1 MVMAA
6 GLGDQQSR
14 EEAAKQRKDNAARR
28 EEAEKAQQDQ
38 EKLIALLM
46 SDPQGFLFG
55 NLLKLVEMNTGLG
68 FKKLKY
74 HGLSPSSIYPA
85 SSLMSTLVN
94 PPEIDTFISAT
105 PAMLGILTP
114 RIEFFVVTNRN
125 KTYDSQPIRF
135 SDHASGERMITLA
148 KAKGGDEKA
157 QTEIFKANSDA
168 RDVGIREFTWMFDN
182 KHEGDKTLKASLTMF
197 FGSALELMNEQS
209 LSFIFNNVN
218 DPSDIIKA
226 STDNKVSLEQVTE
239 RFKTLKAKPI
249 GSYSKSANDPKA
261 DDVDGFR
268 QIKVNVG
275 WSRPERLDD
284 NVLAKLSSEELKE
297 FYEAVSATQKTILLN
312 LTQYKL
318 NFGQEGQ
325 VELTID
331 YVGSLDSVLADPD
344 LSDIFLRTSTDN
356 KNAVQTIPVAAVYRE
371 GAIQS
376 WTFGLFGS
384 RNPDEATDL
393 ERNTFGYTPS
403 TEVGEFGAQG
413 KLIGHLG
420 KQLQKAK
427 KNGIKAIGGNP
438 GVRVNIN
445 GLRYELKTL
454 LMARQYLVEQGIENN
469 DRNASQVKKI
479 DDGLKAVRQA
489 IFEVERIVVNKK
501 YKQFYA
507 GALAS
512 KHLRKAMIEIKDGVK
527 LTESVTSSAVGD
539 SRNRMANKQN
549 GQKLN
554 SRNRARAKFN
564 SRVDS
569 ERRKN
574 AGEEQPDKNAVDKA
588 KKAEV
593 AGIAKD
599 GKYEILYITLGDL
612 IDLVLTNA
620 AGKSSAALE
629 FMNAEVLLGAFN
641 AYDVG
646 ITGSKYNISLASLP
660 ISMEWFGQWF
670 LENFSGGNPP
680 RMKISLRL
688 FINRLMNNL
697 VAPLMNQAFADAGS
711 RAKMNFSMATVTYP
725 KSSALKPHEMLGG
738 SIVTKNLKKLAE
750 SSKRPHSPS
759 DPTIS
764 FFVVFATI
772 TDTGSLRGNLREDRE
787 NGIFHLTLGS
797 DRGIVKTFSFS
808 EKKMPQLR
816 AMNIENSSKG
826 SSLVLPQDVE
836 LTMVGNTFFRN
847 GSLIYI
853 NGGFAM
859 GEQLSRK
866 LGIGGYYM
874 VVKTENTINSSR
886 FETRLTCMRLQ
897 GAGEK

>member
-1 MVMAA
+1 
-6 GLGDQQSR
+6 
-14 EEAAKQRKDNAARR
+14 
-28 EEAEKAQQDQ
+28 
-38 EKLIALLM
+38 M

-55 NLLKLVEMNTGLG
+55 NLIKLVESNQDDRRY
-68 FKKLKY
+68 KKLKY
-74 HGLSPSSIYPA
+74 HSLSPQSINPA
-85 SSLMSTLVN
+85 SALMSILAN
-94 PPEIDTFISAT
+94 PPEIDRFISAT

-148 KAKGGDEKA
+148 KAKGGDKTA
-157 QTEIFKANSDA
+157 QKEIFEANSDA
-168 RDVGIREFTWMFDN
+168 RDVGIKEFTWMFDN
-182 KHEGDKTLKASLTMF
+182 KHDGDKTLKASLTML

-226 STDNKVSLEQVTE
+226 STDNKISLEEVSK
-239 RFKTLKAKPI
+239 RFKIMRGKPI
-249 GSYSKSANDPKA
+249 GRYSKSANDPKA

-284 NVLAKLSSEELKE
+284 HVLAKLSTEELKE
-297 FYEAVSATQKTILLN
+297 FYDAVQATQKTILLN

-325 VELTID
+325 VELTIE
-331 YVGSLDSVLADPD
+331 YVGSLDSVLADPE

-356 KNAVQTIPVAAVYRE
+356 KNAVQIIPMAGTYKE
-371 GAIQS
+371 GALQS
-376 WTFGLFGS
+376 WTLGLFGS
-384 RNPDEATDL
+384 RNPDESSDL
-393 ERNTFGYTPS
+393 ERNAFGYVPS
-403 TEVGEFGAQG
+403 TEVGEFGAQD

-427 KNGIKAIGGNP
+427 KYGKKAIGGNP

-445 GLRYELKTL
+445 GLKYELKTL

-469 DRNASQVKKI
+469 DRNAGQVKKI

-501 YKQFYA
+501 YKQFYE
-507 GALAS
+507 GALNS
-512 KHLRKAMIEIKDGVK
+512 RFLQKAMIEIKDGIK
-527 LTESVTSSAVGD
+527 LTESTTSSAVGD
-539 SRNRMANKQN
+539 SRNRTANRQN

-554 SRNRARAKFN
+554 SRNRARANFN
-564 SRVDS
+564 NRVDS
-569 ERRKN
+569 ERKKA
-574 AGEEQPDKNAVDKA
+574 AGEEQPDKNAVDKE
-588 KKAEV
+588 KKAEI

-599 GKYEILYITLGDL
+599 GKYEILYITLGNLLDL
-612 IDLVLTNA
+612 ALTNS

-646 ITGSKYNISLASLP
+646 ITGKKYNVSLVDLP

-711 RAKMNFSMATVTYP
+711 RAKMNFSMATVSYP
-725 KSSALKPHEMLGG
+725 KTKAGEMIRKLKGG
-738 SIVTKNLKKLAE
+738 GIVTNNLKKLAA
-750 SSKRPHSPS
+750 SSNMPHSPS
-759 DPTIS
+759 DPTTTYL
-764 FFVVFATI
+764 VVFATI
-772 TDTGSLRGNLREDRE
+772 TDTGSLNGNLQEDRA
-787 NGIFHLTLGS
+787 NGIFHLILGS

-816 AMNIENSSKG
+816 AMNIENSSRG
-826 SSLVLPQDVE
+826 SSLVLPQDVD

-847 GSLIYI
+847 GSLIFI

-859 GEQLSRK
+859 GEQLARK